1 MRTTALA
8 CLTLGT
14 TASAQSTYFEM
25 LRDQGLSSTIS
36 TLQAIDAPSPSDAF
50 ALGGAQFLA
59 AI

>member
-36 TLQAIDAPSPSDAF
+36 TLQAIDAPSPSRIRPRRRAI
-50 ALGGAQFLA
+50 LGRN
-59 AI
+59 